1 VAATKRQ
8 RRLAAAGGALG
19 VVVALTLVA
28 ARYQRGSHVD
38 HVTAE
43 EVQQVCPYLTG
54 DSAFAQD
61 QFLGA
66 GWLCAVTPL
75 GAQGSPQQRRVFV
88 DVLAYS
94 PKRLDG
100 TLPVALTRVNGR
112 YVRAEVPRDS
122 THYEPDIHRL
132 FPRALWRIALTGEGV
147 DQGPASLDLMRQM
160 AQAGLVRSH

>member
-1 VAATKRQ
+1 
-8 RRLAAAGGALG
+8 
-19 VVVALTLVA
+19 VALTLVA
-28 ARYQRGSHVD
+28 ARYQRGSQVD
-38 HVTAE
+38 HATAE

-54 DSAFAQD
+54 DPAFAQD

-94 PKRLDG
+94 PNGSDG

-112 YVRAEVPRDS
+112 YVRTEEVPRDS
-122 THYEPDIHRL
+122 SHYEPDIHRL

-147 DQGPASLDLMRQM
+147 DQGLASLDLMRQM
-160 AQAGLVRSH
+160 AHAGLVRSH